1 MYISLKQTFE
11 GFKEVNEA
19 LKGTD
24 DTMAQM
30 KKRTKKINNSPQNT
44 ICRQKTKDRTI
55 RNPQKNT
62 GKEPKLSR
70 VLNSPCSISGSIVL
84 LRLKIKR

>member
-30 KKRTKKINNSPQNT
+30 KKRTKKINNSPQST
-44 ICRQKTKDRTI
+44 ICRQKTKIEQCEIHKKTPV
-55 RNPQKNT
+55 RNRSYP
-62 GKEPKLSR
+62 E
-70 VLNSPCSISGSIVL
+70 C
-84 LRLKIKR
+84 